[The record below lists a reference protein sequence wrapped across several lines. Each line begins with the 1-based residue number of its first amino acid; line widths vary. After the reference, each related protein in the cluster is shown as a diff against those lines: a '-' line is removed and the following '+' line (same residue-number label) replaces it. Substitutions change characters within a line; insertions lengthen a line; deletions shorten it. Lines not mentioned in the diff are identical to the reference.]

1 MVSVQNPLVVG
12 EYGEHYP
19 DLVLYREGVR
29 GRVPEA
35 WLVDLGA
42 GVIEIHSGPQTEG
55 YGTVQMYAR
64 GEVVR
69 SATLA
74 EVVAF
79 GADEVL
85 PG

>member
-1 MVSVQNPLVVG
+1 MYRSTNNVCVV
-12 EYGEHYP
+12 E
-19 DLVLYREGVR
+19 V
-29 GRVPEA
+29 
-35 WLVDLGA
+35 
-42 GVIEIHSGPQTEG
+42 HSGPQTGG
-55 YGTVQMYAR
+55 YGAVQMYAR
-64 GEVVR
+64 GEAVR